1 MDTTTNISLCILRFL
16 SQCRWSQWD
25 QVLLE
30 IARTEFLV
38 ISESSNFATGIN
50 WRCYTKKL
58 FLKNSQC
65 SHENPCARA
74 SIVRC
79 KFIKFIHVSH
89 QGFYRFLFF
98 SFSFSLRNTHLLLWS
113 RKAYAVLWAL
123 NHLVGKEITNYNA
136 FDQY

>member
-25 QVLLE
+25 QVLLKLV
-30 IARTEFLV
+30 RTEFLV
-38 ISESSNFATGIN
+38 TSESSNFATGIN
-50 WRCYTKKL
+50 WRCSTKKL

-65 SHENPCARA
+65 SHEHPYARA

-113 RKAYAVLWAL
+113 RKGYAVLWAV
-123 NHLVGKEITNYNA
+123 NHLVGKEITKYNP
-136 FDQY
+136 FDQF